1 MFEYDIKYVDEENN
15 FSVLEDKG
23 FVAASSYG
31 DAATRIAEYY
41 GENNICDLKLC
52 AYNNILT
59 LDEIKESLNI

>member
-15 FSVLEDKG
+15 FSVLEEKG

-31 DAATRIAEYY
+31 DAASRVAEYY
-41 GENNICDLKLC
+41 GEKNICDLKLC
-52 AYNNILT
+52 AYDNILT